1 MPEKKQNA
9 YTTCCIWIFLKDTW
23 EKNLTCFEGNPGTF
37 HPIYNYVVVY
47 CNFPLLAYLFIPSQG
62 EGVAASCST
71 YKRVREKPEESHV
84 IHLEHL
90 FLFCLRGL
98 VFLVGK
104 WKPP

>member
-1 MPEKKQNA
+1 MSEKTK
-9 YTTCCIWIFLKDTW
+9 CIYDMLYMNIFKRHL

-62 EGVAASCST
+62 EGVAANCST
-71 YKRVREKPEESHV
+71 YKRVRAKPEESHV

-104 WKPP
+104 

>member
-1 MPEKKQNA
+1 MPEKTKMHIRHTV
-9 YTTCCIWIFLKDTW
+9 YEYFFKRHP

-37 HPIYNYVVVY
+37 HPIYNYAVVY

-62 EGVAASCST
+62 EGVVASCST

-90 FLFCLRGL
+90 FFIL
-98 VFLVGK
+98 
-104 WKPP
+104 P